1 MHSWHREKTQVPT
14 SIPVTSH
21 RTFVE
26 TVPEGTRNPHK
37 STVLSCCLTLL
48 AGMSETMRNALTT
61 SLGSKALRLN
71 AVGLYSLFFIGNE
84 KQGLV
89 AQ

>member
-1 MHSWHREKTQVPT
+1 
-14 SIPVTSH
+14 
-21 RTFVE
+21 
-26 TVPEGTRNPHK
+26 
-37 STVLSCCLTLL
+37 
-48 AGMSETMRNALTT
+48 MRNALTT